1 MLRAFIKFNKS
12 LMKLPLQWQVWLML
26 LVGSNMV
33 VPFFFINR
41 LEARITL
48 GTMMISM
55 MLMTVITHLT
65 GFTRLLGL
73 GHILWFPMLYFFWIQ
88 RSQIPADD
96 FFGIWLR
103 TLMILNAVSL
113 IIDIGDVC
121 RYIAGDRQEMVR
133 L

>member
-1 MLRAFIKFNKS
+1 
-12 LMKLPLQWQVWLML
+12 MKLPLQWQVWLML

>member
-1 MLRAFIKFNKS
+1 
-12 LMKLPLQWQVWLML
+12 MKLPLQWQVWLML

-33 VPFFFINR
+33 MPFFFINR

-55 MLMTVITHLT
+55 MLMTAITHLT

-88 RSQIPADD
+88 GSQIPADD